1 MKILH
6 LNAAFAVAALFAA
19 AVAGTAARAQ
29 TMDQVLEGAKKEGE
43 VIIHVGPGK
52 QFRDGRLKGFEEK
65 YPFLKV
71 HAINTANRESMPKLI
86 RERQAGIYALDVHM
100 GGSPNLVRVYRPQ
113 GFLTPFRDAI
123 VDKSLLDDKVWNGGF
138 AGGFQDTGGQ
148 YIYAYNMVT
157 NNLGHV
163 NWSAV
168 SKSDIKSLE
177 DVLKP
182 NLVTKIVWHDPR
194 SPGPGFATAMAI
206 YFSYGE
212 EFLTK
217 LFQQKSVFTNNRRQA
232 AEWVVRG
239 RYPIGLGTSRDF
251 MVPFEQQGLTKNVSE
266 MPVAWVKTPTMSSGN
281 GNIVMMDKAP
291 HPNAA
296 KLYINWFLQKE
307 QQQQWTDLT
316 DSASRRLDTKP
327 AKPGLAP
334 EPGKQYIDI
343 FHEKQ
348 NDAMQKVL
356 ELARKTISAPPDKDE
371 D

>member
-86 RERQAGIYALDVHM
+86 RERQAGIYSLDVHM

-168 SKSDIKSLE
+168 SKNDIKSLE

-251 MVPFEQQGLTKNVSE
+251 MVPFEQQGLTKNVI
-266 MPVAWVKTPTMSSGN
+266 GN
-281 GNIVMMDKAP
+281 AGGVGQDADHELRQRQHRDDGQGAPSQRGQALHQLVPAEGTTAAMDRP
-291 HPNAA
+291 DR
-296 KLYINWFLQKE
+296 Q
-307 QQQQWTDLT
+307 
-316 DSASRRLDTKP
+316 R
-327 AKPGLAP
+327 
-334 EPGKQYIDI
+334 EPPPRHQAGQ
-343 FHEKQ
+343 
-348 NDAMQKVL
+348 
-356 ELARKTISAPPDKDE
+356 ARPRARAGQAIHRHFP
-371 D
+371 

>member
-1 MKILH
+1 
-6 LNAAFAVAALFAA
+6 
-19 AVAGTAARAQ
+19 
-29 TMDQVLEGAKKEGE
+29 MDEIIEGAKKEGE
-43 VIIHVGPGK
+43 VIIHVGPGQ
-52 QFRDGRLKGFEEK
+52 QFRDGRLKGFEAK
-65 YPFLKV
+65 YPWLKV

-86 RERQAGIYALDVHM
+86 RERQAGIYSLDVHM
-100 GGSPNLVRVYRPQ
+100 GGSPNLVRIYRPQ
-113 GFLTPFRDAI
+113 GFLQPFRDAI
-123 VDKSLLDDKVWNGGF
+123 VDQSLLDDKVWNGGF

-163 NWSAV
+163 NWNNV
-168 SKSDIKSLE
+168 KRTDLKSLD
-177 DVLKP
+177 DVMKMP
-182 NLVTKIVWHDPR
+182 TKIVWHDPR

-217 LFQQKSVFTNNRRQA
+217 LVQQKSVFTNNRRQA

-239 RYPIGLGTSRDF
+239 RYPVGLGTSRDF
-251 MVPFEQQGLTKNVSE
+251 MVPFEQQGLTKTVQE
-266 MPVAWVKTPTMSSGN
+266 MPNSWVKSPTMSSGN
-281 GNIVMMDKAP
+281 GNIVFMDKAP

-307 QQQQWTDLT
+307 QQQQWADFT

-327 AKPGLAP
+327 AKPGIAP

-343 FHEKQ
+343 FHEK
-348 NDAMQKVL
+348 NNEAMGKVL
-356 ELARKTISAPPDKDE
+356 EIVRKNISAAPDAE